1 MIDQPCRSRV
11 DRGPSKSRLA
21 IARIGVQ
28 SRAHFSRITIS
39 MINQSNGA
47 LTAAA
52 LSNSDVFARWE
63 GDRELRSNS
72 HGASYGSVPITTGR
86 VFVDWFREHGR
97 TLDPGSEEYRTA
109 HRANVM
115 LPNMQKAARFIE
127 LLRWHTG
134 VVIDPTTLMVEGWRQ
149 KDYYEF
155 WLRVIERHVRRVI
168 FLDGW
173 HFSHALRRRSSE
185 RR

>member
-1 MIDQPCRSRV
+1 
-11 DRGPSKSRLA
+11 
-21 IARIGVQ
+21 
-28 SRAHFSRITIS
+28 
-39 MINQSNGA
+39 
-47 LTAAA
+47 
-52 LSNSDVFARWE
+52 
-63 GDRELRSNS
+63 
-72 HGASYGSVPITTGR
+72 
-86 VFVDWFREHGR
+86 
-97 TLDPGSEEYRTA
+97 
-109 HRANVM
+109 M

>member
-1 MIDQPCRSRV
+1 M
-11 DRGPSKSRLA
+11 
-21 IARIGVQ
+21 
-28 SRAHFSRITIS
+28 S

-52 LSNSDVFARWE
+52 LSNSDVFAQWE
-63 GDRELRSNS
+63 ADRELRSNS
-72 HGASYGSVPITTGR
+72 HGASYVSVPITTRR

-127 LLRWHTG
+127 LLR
-134 VVIDPTTLMVEGWRQ
+134 
-149 KDYYEF
+149 
-155 WLRVIERHVRRVI
+155 
-168 FLDGW
+168 
-173 HFSHALRRRSSE
+173 
-185 RR
+185 

>member
-1 MIDQPCRSRV
+1 M
-11 DRGPSKSRLA
+11 
-21 IARIGVQ
+21 
-28 SRAHFSRITIS
+28 S

-52 LSNSDVFARWE
+52 LSNSDVFTQWE
-63 GDRELRSNS
+63 ADRELRSNS
-72 HGASYGSVPITTGR
+72 HGASYVSVPITTGR

-185 RR
+185 RRLNRQFQPL

>member
-1 MIDQPCRSRV
+1 
-11 DRGPSKSRLA
+11 
-21 IARIGVQ
+21 
-28 SRAHFSRITIS
+28 

-52 LSNSDVFARWE
+52 LSNSDVFAQWE
-63 GDRELRSNS
+63 ADRELRSNS
-72 HGASYGSVPITTGR
+72 HGASYVSVPITTGR
-86 VFVDWFREHGR
+86 VFVDWFRKHGR
-97 TLDPGSEEYRTA
+97 TLDSGSEEYRTA

-149 KDYYEF
+149 KDYHEF

-185 RR
+185 RRLNRQFQPL